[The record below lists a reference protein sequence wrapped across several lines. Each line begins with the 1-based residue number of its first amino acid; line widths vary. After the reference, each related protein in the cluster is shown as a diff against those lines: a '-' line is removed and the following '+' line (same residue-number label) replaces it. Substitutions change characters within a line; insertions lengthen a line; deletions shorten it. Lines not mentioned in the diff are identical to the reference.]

1 MIAHVHFFCGDETV
15 GRERAKLKLIN
26 SIKELHGN
34 VTTES
39 FDSETDDFSAFIEN
53 VLTPSLFQDIR
64 VFQIHRA
71 QRLSDDELKSLNHLL
86 DAPPP
91 DTYIIIEIDEEKKG
105 KGDYKAFKKFKIE
118 KRCGSK
124 ESDYVF
130 LEFPKPPE
138 YRIGAWL
145 VEQLPRLFNR
155 SISKVDADFLVDLV
169 GNDLNILYSEL
180 QKIDTHLPAGMPV
193 ERQIIEKIVGASR
206 QMTVFELATA
216 LAQRQFPRVLQIIDS
231 LFSTGAFVPAIVS
244 AIYRH
249 FWAMFRIRCFGSA
262 NPQIIKR
269 FENAKGYNNPDQKEC
284 GYAIGRAAGLLGEGE
299 QGKVYPVI
307 IASGIVSQ
315 ARKFTDEELKLIFR
329 WLLEFD
335 YGIKTGKIEGSQQDL
350 QMLCFKINR
359 VTELLRDGIAG

>member
-1 MIAHVHFFCGDETV
+1 MISHVHFFCGDETV
-15 GRERAKLKLIN
+15 GREQTKLKLIN

-34 VTTES
+34 ITTES
-39 FDSETDDFSAFIEN
+39 FDLETDEFSAFMES
-53 VLTPSLFQDIR
+53 VLTPSLFQDTR
-64 VFQIHRA
+64 VLQIHRA
-71 QRLSDDELKSLNHLL
+71 QRLSDDEVKSLNRLL
-86 DAPPP
+86 DSPPP

-105 KGDYKAFKKFKIE
+105 KTDYKAVKRFKIE

-145 VEQLPRLFNR
+145 VEQLPRLFKR
-155 SISKVDADFLVDLV
+155 SISKADADFLVDLV
-169 GNDLNILYSEL
+169 GNDLNVLYSEL
-180 QKIDTHLPAGMPV
+180 QKIDTHLSAGEPI

-206 QMTVFELATA
+206 QMTAFELAAA
-216 LAQRQFPRVLQIIDS
+216 LAQRQFSRVLQIIDS
-231 LFSTGAFVPAIVS
+231 LFSTSAFVPAIVS

-269 FENAKGYNNPDQKEC
+269 FEKAKGYNNPDQTEC
-284 GYAIGRAAGLLGEGE
+284 GYAIGKAAGLLGNGE
-299 QGKVYPVI
+299 QRKVYPVI
-307 IASGIVSQ
+307 VASGIVSQ
-315 ARKFTDEELKLIFR
+315 ARNFTDQELKLIFK

-335 YGIKTGKIEGSQQDL
+335 YGIKSGKIEGAQQDL